1 MLLSNPLAYPFLP
14 PLGITLVGLFAS
26 SLLALLL
33 SVRGQWQL
41 LTASVL
47 FQRWRTWIVIAPLFS
62 LAALSGSLPVAM
74 LAAALGAQ
82 GAREY
87 ADLHGMPRADR
98 CLLLGAGVAGPLLC
112 SVAPAGLLGLGLLL
126 LPLVAS
132 LPALLAQDVETG
144 VRRLGQLG
152 FGLWYLP
159 VTLGLMVL
167 LGRDPRGGPG
177 LLLAL
182 GLAVAL
188 SDVGA
193 FTVGRLF
200 GRRALAARLSP
211 SKTWAGVLGN
221 LGGAAL
227 GLGLLAPLAPQ
238 APRPALVLVVALG
251 AVWGDLLESLLKR
264 AAHAKDSAGW
274 LPGFGGLLDRA
285 DSLLVVLPLSYVL
298 VEVITW

>member
-14 PLGITLVGLFAS
+14 PLGMTLLGLFAS

-33 SVRGQWQL
+33 TVRGQWQML
-41 LTASVL
+41 SGSVL
-47 FQRWRTWIVIAPLFS
+47 FERWRTWIVIAPLFS
-62 LAALSGSLPVAM
+62 VAVLSGLVPLAL
-74 LAAALGAQ
+74 LAAALGVQ
-82 GAREY
+82 GVREY
-87 ADLHGMPRADR
+87 ARLANLEAADR
-98 CLLLGAGVAGPLLC
+98 WLLLGLAAGLPLACCVL
-112 SVAPAGLLGLGLLL
+112 PLPLLGLGLVL
-126 LPLVAS
+126 LPLLAS
-132 LPALLAQDVETG
+132 LPALLAQDVEHG
-144 VRRLGQLG
+144 IGRLGRTG

-159 VTLGLMVL
+159 VSLSLLVL

-193 FTVGRLF
+193 FTAGRLF
-200 GRRALAARLSP
+200 GRRPLAPRLSP

-221 LGGAAL
+221 VGGAAL
-227 GLGLLAPLAPQ
+227 GLGLLGSLAPGAPLLW
-238 APRPALVLVVALG
+238 LVPVVALG

-264 AAHAKDSAGW
+264 AAHAKNSASW

-285 DSLLVVLPLSYVL
+285 DSLLVVLPLSYGLLAV
-298 VEVITW
+298 TR